1 MNGKKNSLCNYGI
14 VKVRERKREKGER
27 ERERREREKEEEG
40 CRKSTVSLGKVLSE
54 INNER
59 NITS

>member
-14 VKVRERKREKGER
+14 VKVRERKRERK
-27 ERERREREKEEEG
+27 ERERREREREEEG

-54 INNER
+54 TNNER